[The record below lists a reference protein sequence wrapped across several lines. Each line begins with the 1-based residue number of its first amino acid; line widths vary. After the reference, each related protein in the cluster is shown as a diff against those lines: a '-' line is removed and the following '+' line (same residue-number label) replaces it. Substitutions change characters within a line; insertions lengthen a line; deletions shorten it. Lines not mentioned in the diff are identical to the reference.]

1 MSGQFSAYMCIFSD
15 ITLCCIFHT
24 SLEWDL
30 IIIEKLQY
38 TCTCYLLKQ
47 EDIGNK
53 ETGISLEMPL
63 EKCWKWYF
71 QVSRFQNSLREGK
84 VPTPLPCQGIK
95 PQWSDS
101 QHPWRLLIQPPPF
114 SDQLP
119 NSKLHGILRGFIEDW
134 APGKLSSCEE
144 DFSHLVW
151 PSCRNVF

>member
-1 MSGQFSAYMCIFSD
+1 MCIFSD

-84 VPTPLPCQGIK
+84 VPTPPCPAK
-95 PQWSDS
+95 ESSLSDQIANTLDVCLYS
-101 QHPWRLLIQPPPF
+101 HPLFLINFLIQNF
-114 SDQLP
+114 MAS
-119 NSKLHGILRGFIEDW
+119 SGGSLRTGHQANW
-134 APGKLSSCEE
+134 AAARRIFPTWF
-144 DFSHLVW
+144 DHLAEMFF
-151 PSCRNVF
+151 N